1 MADVDQGMSE
11 DGPSCPDCGEA
22 NAAGA
27 ARCAACGASL
37 AARPRPAPVTASAA
51 PAPALETEPHEADDF
66 DDRKS
71 KRAGPRCP
79 NCGAHMERGSVE
91 ISQKM
96 LDVIFTTLS
105 AHSLFFFPI
114 DGKRRE
120 ILKAGQRRR
129 AMLCPICGG
138 FWMR

>member
-1 MADVDQGMSE
+1 VDQGMSE
-11 DGPSCPDCGEA
+11 DGPACPECGNA
-22 NAAGA
+22 SAAGA

-37 AARPRPAPVTASAA
+37 AARAHAAPVTASAS
-51 PAPALETEPHEADDF
+51 PARETEAHEADDF

-79 NCGAHMERGSVE
+79 NCGAHMERGSAE

-105 AHSLFFFPI
+105 AHSLFFHPL